1 MIAMSVSPHRH
12 DHGGA
17 PTIRRGPVLVCA
29 GWGGADT
36 LRAVLNIRMNEL
48 AFRALG
54 QAGLRDAV
62 PASELAPELR
72 KLVADGVVQHGA
84 ALAFA
89 KHARHTQAPRSGE
102 PDLTA
107 WECATSSFHLD
118 DMVPVH
124 LGSLTDGEPVISEA
138 NQVLMLRHGWG
149 FALEVIRLVR
159 ALPEPVAVR
168 CVVGANSTNGT
179 FRFHRARRGQSWLDP
194 DVDAYSLDK
203 LIVVDSGPSSV
214 GGTPW

>member
-1 MIAMSVSPHRH
+1 
-12 DHGGA
+12 
-17 PTIRRGPVLVCA
+17 
-29 GWGGADT
+29 
-36 LRAVLNIRMNEL
+36 MNDL
-48 AFRALG
+48 AIEALG
-54 QAGLRDAV
+54 QLAPPTAV
-62 PASELAPELR
+62 PASELPPELR
-72 KLVADGVVQHGA
+72 RLVAGGLVRHGA

-89 KHARHTQAPRSGE
+89 GHADHVEVPRSGG

-124 LGSLTDGEPVISEA
+124 VGSLEDGEPVINEED
-138 NQVLMLRHGWG
+138 QVLMLRHGLG
-149 FALEVIRLVR
+149 FAVEVVRLVR

-168 CVVGANSTNGT
+168 CIVGANSTNGT
-179 FRFHRARRGQSWLDP
+179 FRFHRARRGESWLDP

-203 LIVVDSGPSSV
+203 LIVVDSGPSSL